1 MLAINDCPGLA
12 GFSGEDST
20 WRKKSAYSV
29 SMLRYTPDYAA
40 TERFQYLSTRLTF
53 TPRLTAVIEFFQSV
67 NRQGNADKAWRICCC
82 TPEVCSRV
90 AIYFLRCAWQLNPVA
105 AVKHRCNFAHLAT
118 PPPPV
123 SIKMM
128 VKRCVSPHSV
138 PCRRTTFSSG
148 RQTPVR
154 PIPDRAYSESPVID

>member
-1 MLAINDCPGLA
+1 MLAINDCPGLRR
-12 GFSGEDST
+12 FSGEDST

-29 SMLRYTPDYAA
+29 SMTSYTPDYAA
-40 TERFQYLSTRLTF
+40 TERFQYLSTRPDI

-67 NRQGNADKAWRICCC
+67 NRQRQADKALRICCC

-90 AIYFLRCAWQLNPVA
+90 SHYFLRCAWQLNPVA
-105 AVKHRCNFAHLAT
+105 AVKHQMHFAHLAT

-128 VKRCVSPHSV
+128 VKTCVSPHSV
-138 PCRRTTFSSG
+138 PCRRTTFSPGS
-148 RQTPVR
+148 TNPAR